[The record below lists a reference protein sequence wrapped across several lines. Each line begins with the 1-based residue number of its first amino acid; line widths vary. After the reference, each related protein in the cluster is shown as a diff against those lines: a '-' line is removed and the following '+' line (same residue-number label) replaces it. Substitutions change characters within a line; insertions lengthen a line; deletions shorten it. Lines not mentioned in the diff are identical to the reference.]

1 MVSATIDF
9 SPTGGTQEID
19 QHQRLLLGSGLGD
32 GSPVHGYGRRR
43 RGLGAQGGWGGSG
56 GFGILMNFGTD
67 TFQEVR
73 KTGNS
78 GSTVDLRISQLATPG
93 SPGR

>member
-43 RGLGAQGGWGGSG
+43 RDSG
-56 GFGILMNFGTD
+56 RRVDG
-67 TFQEVR
+67 
-73 KTGNS
+73 
-78 GSTVDLRISQLATPG
+78 VDLEVLEF
-93 SPGR
+93 

>member
-9 SPTGGTQEID
+9 STTGGTQEID

-43 RGLGAQGGWGGSG
+43 RDSGRRVDGVDFG

-73 KTGNS
+73 EKS
-78 GSTVDLRISQLATPG
+78 QDLNLRKLGILVAQ
-93 SPGR
+93 

>member
-32 GSPVHGYGRRR
+32 GSPVHGYGRRSAGT
-43 RGLGAQGGWGGSG
+43 RGA
-56 GFGILMNFGTD
+56 F
-67 TFQEVR
+67 
-73 KTGNS
+73 
-78 GSTVDLRISQLATPG
+78 VDVLEFWD
-93 SPGR
+93 